1 MIPNMKTIAITI
13 DEPVLERLDRLSRQP
28 GDKRRNRS
36 QIIREAVRQYV
47 SRLEHDADTAR
58 ETAVVRRH
66 RGKLAAQVRALVR
79 DQAKP

>member
-1 MIPNMKTIAITI
+1 MISDMKTIAITI
-13 DEPVLERLDRLSRQP
+13 DEPVLERLDRLSRQQ

-47 SRLEHDADTAR
+47 SRLEHEADTER

-66 RGKLAAQVRALVR
+66 RGKLAAQARALVR
-79 DQAKP
+79 VQAKP